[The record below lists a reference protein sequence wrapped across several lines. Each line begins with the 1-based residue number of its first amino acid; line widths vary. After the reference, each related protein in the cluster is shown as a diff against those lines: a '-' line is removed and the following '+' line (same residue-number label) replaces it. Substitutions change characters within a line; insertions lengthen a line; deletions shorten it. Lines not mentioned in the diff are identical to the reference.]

1 MTGSSPDKDKHSFFN
16 AWERTSKELMILL
29 LTILLTVPSFLSF
42 LWPYLS
48 SFESTQIEISSE
60 AECFFSE
67 DGSRSSND
75 YRTTDTFSF
84 ALCDQAI
91 DSLPHFDKVVKIKR
105 FQTDLHGNSNGNGKS
120 GTLDEHFQS
129 LASTLNSLSYNL
141 YIKEP
146 WRRYRGWYLLSV
158 LSDDD
163 STHNTLLSQ
172 TKRTHTQQVV
182 EYCMMSVRTIDK
194 MRQLYFEDPDYLR
207 YKKNRREALRV
218 MRTNLLKIAY
228 LQDEKKVKTIAWILD
243 VFAILLLIIYVF
255 FTYLP
260 MKEHLEDFEQNNG
273 RLLCV
278 KALILLAIGI
288 LLPISIIYAMTDAF
302 CTVYAAFGMSLLF
315 SIYLWMFRRYAFR
328 KENNEYQNQTRK
340 LKGYVGFLFR
350 ANRAYCFGF
359 GLLSVFYFMG
369 DYSVGDPFL
378 RNGFSGLAR
387 LHVGAI
393 FWASF
398 SYVLFFFPPDFGS
411 KIVQC
416 IVRGL
421 AFLLGVF
428 LFVASFGFN
437 FFPFGT
443 FPRNIFYCMG
453 WLFPDWPIW
462 VEILGSRFCFSFG
475 FITLL
480 IFAVKKRCDAYEKI
494 SEYLFCQRDVL
505 NLRLSFG
512 RPYYLDENGV
522 CHKGTH

>member
-1 MTGSSPDKDKHSFFN
+1 
-16 AWERTSKELMILL
+16 
-29 LTILLTVPSFLSF
+29 
-42 LWPYLS
+42 
-48 SFESTQIEISSE
+48 
-60 AECFFSE
+60 
-67 DGSRSSND
+67 
-75 YRTTDTFSF
+75 
-84 ALCDQAI
+84 
-91 DSLPHFDKVVKIKR
+91 VVKIKR
-105 FQTDLHGNSNGNGKS
+105 FQTDLHGNSNGKS

-315 SIYLWMFRRYAFR
+315 SIYLGMFRRYAFR

-350 ANRAYCFGF
+350 ANRVYCGGF
-359 GLLSVFYFMG
+359 GILSVFYFFG

-378 RNGFSGLAR
+378 RNGFSGLAK

-393 FWASF
+393 FWVSF
-398 SYVLFFFPPDFGS
+398 ACVLLFFPPDFGS
-411 KIVQC
+411 KIVQW
-416 IVRGL
+416 IVRVL

-522 CHKGTH
+522 CHKGTY